1 MTTMP
6 PTPAGDRND
15 RRAQVTIQTWPD
27 CSNSV
32 GHRKLMGVHAKLK
45 RMSGTGRNTIKRA
58 AKVFIFAKICRGH
71 PRSSEVIFF
80 FTFSWILEQFFRFS
94 LQTGFRCF
102 FRK

>member
-32 GHRKLMGVHAKLK
+32 GHRKLMGVHA
-45 RMSGTGRNTIKRA
+45 
-58 AKVFIFAKICRGH
+58 AKEMKEGI
-71 PRSSEVIFF
+71 
-80 FTFSWILEQFFRFS
+80 
-94 LQTGFRCF
+94 
-102 FRK
+102 